1 VQVAPSSSTWPL
13 VGRSSAITS
22 RASVLLPEP
31 DSPTMPML
39 RPAVTCSDT
48 PLSARSTAGGAS
60 SDSRG
65 SA

>member
-1 VQVAPSSSTWPL
+1 M
-13 VGRSSAITS
+13 
-22 RASVLLPEP
+22 VLLPDP

-39 RPAVTCSDT
+39 RPAVTASDT
-48 PLSARSTAGGAS
+48 PLSACTTAGGAS